1 MRVASAATRVNG
13 PMRPRYI
20 NAHRVSWEGVLNDA
34 VIPVDNP
41 VVANAEM
48 TSKLIWSTLNLS
60 LIHI

>member
-48 TSKLIWSTLNLS
+48 TSKLIWSTLN
-60 LIHI
+60 